1 MSFLATPDDLEEI
14 GALHS
19 NPALLPDSHIRR
31 SLQQIGA
38 VVFVI
43 TAVQL
48 FLLQNF
54 RSRLPKGASPNDASA
69 WKSSYQL
76 VNLLLNLFLG
86 VLGIYHYYFTVP
98 HPARTVS
105 EKVEGWES
113 MSIFSDVQIGY
124 QLWALPVG
132 YFFVGETPA
141 MLFHHVQVVVV
152 GCLSAFFW
160 NGFRYVT
167 PFFYGLIEISSVP
180 LSIINHFKTHPDLIK
195 KRPGLYTAVRLVF
208 AFVFLTVRVVMWLP
222 NMFDWLKV
230 CGILCYTCTT
240 GPCYAGLGLSML
252 AGFGLT
258 VLQLI
263 WASKIVEGL
272 LKIVTGSGKE
282 KKTSAEGNGKKD

>member
-1 MSFLATPDDLEEI
+1 MSFLASPEEIDEI

-19 NPALLPDSHIRR
+19 NPALLPDSHIRG
-31 SLQQIGA
+31 SLQQIGS
-38 VVFVI
+38 VVFII
-43 TAVQL
+43 TVAQL
-48 FLLQNF
+48 LLLQVF
-54 RSRLPKGASPNDASA
+54 RARLPKGASPNDASA
-69 WKSSYQL
+69 WKSSFQF
-76 VNLLLNLFLG
+76 VNLLVNLFLG
-86 VLGIYHYYFTVP
+86 ILGIYHYCFTVP
-98 HPARTVS
+98 RPARTVA

-113 MSIFSDVQIGY
+113 MSIFADVQIGY

-132 YFFVGETPA
+132 YFFVGETSA

-180 LSIINHFKTHPDLIK
+180 LSIMNHFKAHPSLIK
-195 KRPGLYTAVRLVF
+195 ERPGLYTAVRLVF
-208 AFVFLTVRVVMWLP
+208 ALVFLTVRVVMWLP
-222 NMFDWLKV
+222 NMFDWLRT
-230 CGILCYTCTT
+230 CGILCYTCDDA
-240 GPCYAGLGLSML
+240 PCYAGLGLSLM

-272 LKIVTGSGKE
+272 AKLVTGGG
-282 KKTSAEGNGKKD
+282 KKTKAPTNLDGKRD